1 MKNNLIS
8 GSLSASASTKNLP
21 DCNYKNQTNALS
33 ILFFGL
39 IFLAQ
44 GLFLDSNERSPSMN
58 QLKYYL
64 HLLFLSSLSIFFSQD
79 LIFADEVEVLQPIV
93 MQASRLKTTAEK
105 QAGSATV
112 ITEQEIKESGL
123 SGLTEILQ
131 DRVGLDV
138 VRSGT
143 LGSTT
148 SVFMRG
154 AESDHTLVIIDGV
167 QANSNTTGG
176 FEFGKMNL
184 DNIEKI
190 EILRGPQ
197 STVWGSDA
205 IGGVISITTKKG
217 IGKKPSQFASFEAGS
232 FATFKETLGSS
243 GAINEKFDYSLTV
256 SRLDT
261 EGINTAAF
269 ATNGTEKDGF
279 QMTTLSH
286 RLGYNHSDNTRIDF
300 IGRWL
305 KSSLDTDDSGTS
317 DNPTSESK
325 IDTVSLSLPINTQLT
340 DWWKVKFLPSY
351 FYDRDISSQ
360 IYNRNTTLDIQNN
373 LDLGKYYSVVFGA
386 EYQNQLGH
394 NVGQGFNHNNETYA
408 YFLQAQFDYKDKIL
422 LTGGFRNDENSQYG
436 SFLTYRFEAAYSFNN
451 LGTRI
456 HSAYATGYRAPTFND
471 LYYPDYSDP
480 DLTPEKN
487 KSWEIGLSQS
497 LLSGKI
503 KLDVTYF
510 ESRFTN
516 MIIAPA
522 SNSWVPYNANRAITY
537 GTETSVKA
545 QLPGRNSLSL
555 EHTWLVAVD
564 KEDGPLA
571 RRPKHKIFANLKHT
585 WTEKLTSSVG
595 LRYRYSN
602 SESAVPYILFN
613 TVVSYKLEENIDIKV
628 RGENIF
634 NQQYE
639 VVDSY
644 GTPGRAGYIS
654 IGYRF

>member
-217 IGKKPSQFASFEAGS
+217 IGKK
-232 FATFKETLGSS
+232 
-243 GAINEKFDYSLTV
+243 
-256 SRLDT
+256 
-261 EGINTAAF
+261 
-269 ATNGTEKDGF
+269 
-279 QMTTLSH
+279 
-286 RLGYNHSDNTRIDF
+286 
-300 IGRWL
+300 
-305 KSSLDTDDSGTS
+305 
-317 DNPTSESK
+317 
-325 IDTVSLSLPINTQLT
+325 
-340 DWWKVKFLPSY
+340 
-351 FYDRDISSQ
+351 DR
-360 IYNRNTTLDIQNN
+360 
-373 LDLGKYYSVVFGA
+373 KSVV
-386 EYQNQLGH
+386 
-394 NVGQGFNHNNETYA
+394 
-408 YFLQAQFDYKDKIL
+408 
-422 LTGGFRNDENSQYG
+422 
-436 SFLTYRFEAAYSFNN
+436 
-451 LGTRI
+451 
-456 HSAYATGYRAPTFND
+456 
-471 LYYPDYSDP
+471 
-480 DLTPEKN
+480 
-487 KSWEIGLSQS
+487 
-497 LLSGKI
+497 
-503 KLDVTYF
+503 
-510 ESRFTN
+510 
-516 MIIAPA
+516 
-522 SNSWVPYNANRAITY
+522 
-537 GTETSVKA
+537 
-545 QLPGRNSLSL
+545 
-555 EHTWLVAVD
+555 
-564 KEDGPLA
+564 
-571 RRPKHKIFANLKHT
+571 
-585 WTEKLTSSVG
+585 
-595 LRYRYSN
+595 
-602 SESAVPYILFN
+602 
-613 TVVSYKLEENIDIKV
+613 
-628 RGENIF
+628 
-634 NQQYE
+634 
-639 VVDSY
+639 
-644 GTPGRAGYIS
+644 
-654 IGYRF
+654 